1 VRVTHFY
8 KRKREAVLCLRYFLF
23 PIQAPSSMRGRG
35 HTAEM
40 PDKHIDT
47 ESIQEVTCF
56 KFLVKI
62 LLQIR
67 SLCRLAIFYLKKSV
81 ENGLVLGK
89 IY

>member
-1 VRVTHFY
+1 MRVTHFY

-47 ESIQEVTCF
+47 ESIQQEKIF
-56 KFLVKI
+56 KKDMNYYH
-62 LLQIR
+62 QIID
-67 SLCRLAIFYLKKSV
+67 LAGLAISF
-81 ENGLVLGK
+81 
-89 IY
+89 